1 MFSQWNQNLFT
12 KFKLRSQQILERLM
26 PEKRLFLR
34 TDAETRFVRLS
45 PASQILTI
53 LGSIGFIGWAIV
65 ATAMVLLD
73 TIGSGNF
80 RDQARRDQAIYE
92 ERLNSLASERDN
104 RAQEALAAHQRF
116 NTALAQVSSMQ
127 SQLLTAEDH
136 SRELQRG
143 IGVMQSTLRRAI
155 NERQILRE
163 KLTGIKLQ
171 IDLTNEVTKD
181 GDAAQAVAKTMDYV
195 HDTLEDVAQERDY
208 ANKRALQAYEEMSNL
223 ELEIQFLEEK
233 ADQIFRQLEDAM
245 TISVKPLDK
254 MFRNAGLNTNR
265 LLEQIKR
272 GYSGRGGALTP
283 ISYAPKGMGTIDL
296 TVNRANNILG
306 QLDKLNIYRIA
317 AEKAPFSMPLKGSFR
332 FTSGY
337 GPRWGQMHRGTDFA
351 AKSGTPI
358 YATGDGVVSRA
369 EWGGGYGRVVYIKHA
384 FGIETRYAH
393 MAKIRVKKGQRVSRG
408 QRIGDMGNS
417 GKSTGTHLH
426 YEVRVNG
433 KDVNPMIYIKAGR
446 DVF

>member
-1 MFSQWNQNLFT
+1 LHKS
-12 KFKLRSQQILERLM
+12 LEHFV

-34 TDAETRFVRLS
+34 TGSETRFVRLS
-45 PASQILTI
+45 PTTQII
-53 LGSIGFIGWAIV
+53 AVLGSTSFIAWTIIATAIV
-65 ATAMVLLD
+65 LMD

-92 ERLNSLASERDN
+92 ERLNSIASERDN
-104 RAQEALAAHQRF
+104 RTSEALAAQQRF

-127 SQLLTAEDH
+127 SELLASEDE
-136 SRELQRG
+136 RKELERG
-143 IGVMQSTLRRAI
+143 IDVIQATLRRTM
-155 NERQILRE
+155 NQRE
-163 KLTGIKLQ
+163 VLKTELEVIVSKLETESGIISSTSAATGVS
-171 IDLTNEVTKD
+171 N
-181 GDAAQAVAKTMDYV
+181 AMDYV
-195 HDTLEDVAQERDY
+195 NDTLEDVARERDS
-208 ANKRALQAYEEMSNL
+208 ANARALQAQSQTSGL

-233 ADQIFRQLEDAM
+233 ANQIFRQLEDAM

-254 MFRNAGLNTNR
+254 MFRNAGLDTNR
-265 LLEQIKR
+265 LLKQIRR
-272 GYSGRGGALTP
+272 GYSGQGGAMSP
-283 ISYAPKGMGTIDL
+283 ISFHQNELGPSDI
-296 TVNRANNILG
+296 TVDRANSILA
-306 QLDKLNIYRIA
+306 QLDRLNIYRIA

-351 AKSGTPI
+351 ARSGTPI
-358 YATGDGVVSRA
+358 YATADGVVARA
-369 EWGGGYGRVVYIKHA
+369 EWWGGYGRVVYIKHA

-393 MAKIRVKKGQRVSRG
+393 LAKIRVKKGQRVSRG
-408 QRIGDMGNS
+408 QKIGDMGNS

-426 YEVRVNG
+426 YEVRVDG

>member
-1 MFSQWNQNLFT
+1 LFT
-12 KFKLRSQQILERLM
+12 KLRLRLHHFLERIM

-34 TDAETRFVRLS
+34 TDSETRFLRLS
-45 PASQILTI
+45 PISQII
-53 LGSIGFIGWAIV
+53 AVLGSAAFISWTII
-65 ATAMVLLD
+65 ATAIFLLD

-92 ERLNSLASERDN
+92 ERLNALALERDN
-104 RAQEALAAHQRF
+104 RSQEALAAQQRF
-116 NTALAQVSSMQ
+116 NTALEQVSSIQ
-127 SQLLTAEDH
+127 SALLTSEDH
-136 SRELQRG
+136 RRELERG
-143 IGVMQSTLRRAI
+143 INVMQATLRRYM
-155 NERQILRE
+155 NQREILQVE
-163 KLTGIKLQ
+163 LDATATQ
-171 IDLTNEVTKD
+171 IDPEN
-181 GDAAQAVAKTMDYV
+181 GIAIDANTAQAIGSTMDYV
-195 HDTLEDVAQERDY
+195 NDTLADVSQQRDY
-208 ANKRALQAYEEMSNL
+208 AHARSLRAHDQMASL

-233 ADQIFRQLEDAM
+233 ANQIFRQLEDAM

-254 MFRNAGLNTNR
+254 MFRNAGLNIDR

-272 GYSGRGGALTP
+272 GYSGQGGALSP
-283 ISYAPKGMGTIDL
+283 ISYMPDGLDVVDP
-296 TVNRANNILG
+296 TVNRANNILN

-317 AEKAPFSMPLKGSFR
+317 AEKAPFAMPVKGTFR

-337 GPRWGQMHRGTDFA
+337 GPRWGEMHRGTDFA
-351 AKSGTPI
+351 AKSGAPI
-358 YATGDGVVSRA
+358 YATADGVVTRA
-369 EWGGGYGRVVYIKHA
+369 EWGSGYGRVVYVKHA

-417 GKSTGTHLH
+417 GRSTGTHLH

>member
-1 MFSQWNQNLFT
+1 MFTTLRI
-12 KFKLRSQQILERLM
+12 KLHKSLEHFV

-34 TDAETRFVRLS
+34 TGSETRFVRLS
-45 PASQILTI
+45 PTTQII
-53 LGSIGFIGWAIV
+53 AVLGSTSFIAWTIIATAIV
-65 ATAMVLLD
+65 LMD

-92 ERLNSLASERDN
+92 ERLNSIASERDN
-104 RAQEALAAHQRF
+104 RTSEALAAQQRF

-127 SQLLTAEDH
+127 SELLASEDE
-136 SRELQRG
+136 RKELERG
-143 IGVMQSTLRRAI
+143 IDVIQATLRRTM
-155 NERQILRE
+155 NQRE
-163 KLTGIKLQ
+163 ALKTELEVIVSKLDTESGI
-171 IDLTNEVTKD
+171 ISSTSTASGVSN
-181 GDAAQAVAKTMDYV
+181 AMDYV
-195 HDTLEDVAQERDY
+195 NDTLEDVARERDS
-208 ANKRALQAYEEMSNL
+208 ANARALQAQSQTSGL

-233 ADQIFRQLEDAM
+233 ANQIFRQLEDAM

-254 MFRNAGLNTNR
+254 MFRNAGLDTNR
-265 LLEQIKR
+265 LLKQIQR
-272 GYSGRGGALTP
+272 GYSGQGGAMSP
-283 ISYAPKGMGTIDL
+283 ISFHQNELGPSDI
-296 TVNRANNILG
+296 TVDRANSILA
-306 QLDKLNIYRIA
+306 QLDRLNIYRIA

-351 AKSGTPI
+351 ARSGTPI
-358 YATGDGVVSRA
+358 YATADGVVARA
-369 EWGGGYGRVVYIKHA
+369 EWWGGYGRVVYIKHA

-393 MAKIRVKKGQRVSRG
+393 LAKIRVKKGQRVSRG
-408 QRIGDMGNS
+408 QKIGDMGNS

-426 YEVRVNG
+426 YEVRVDG

>member
-1 MFSQWNQNLFT
+1 MFN
-12 KFKLRSQQILERLM
+12 KLRLQLHKSLEHFV

-34 TDAETRFVRLS
+34 TGSETRFVRLS
-45 PASQILTI
+45 PTTQII
-53 LGSIGFIGWAIV
+53 AVLGSTSFIAWTIIATAIV
-65 ATAMVLLD
+65 LMD

-92 ERLNSLASERDN
+92 ERLNSIASERDN
-104 RAQEALAAHQRF
+104 RTSEALAAQQRF

-127 SQLLTAEDH
+127 SELLASEDE
-136 SRELQRG
+136 RKELERG
-143 IGVMQSTLRRAI
+143 IDVIQATLRRTM
-155 NERQILRE
+155 NQRE
-163 KLTGIKLQ
+163 VLKTELEVIVSKLDTESGI
-171 IDLTNEVTKD
+171 ISSTSTASGVSN
-181 GDAAQAVAKTMDYV
+181 AMDYV
-195 HDTLEDVAQERDY
+195 NDTLEDVARERDS
-208 ANKRALQAYEEMSNL
+208 ANARAIQAQSQTSGL

-233 ADQIFRQLEDAM
+233 ANQIFRQLEDAM

-254 MFRNAGLNTNR
+254 MFRNAGLDTNR
-265 LLEQIKR
+265 LLKQIQR
-272 GYSGRGGALTP
+272 GYSGQGGAMSP
-283 ISYAPKGMGTIDL
+283 ISFHQNELGPSDI
-296 TVNRANNILG
+296 TVDRANSILA
-306 QLDKLNIYRIA
+306 QLDRLNIYRIA

-351 AKSGTPI
+351 ARSGTPI
-358 YATGDGVVSRA
+358 YATADGVVARA
-369 EWGGGYGRVVYIKHA
+369 EWWGGYGRVVYIKHA

-393 MAKIRVKKGQRVSRG
+393 LAKIRVKKGQRVSRG
-408 QRIGDMGNS
+408 QKIGDMGNS

-426 YEVRVNG
+426 YEVRVDG

>member
-1 MFSQWNQNLFT
+1 LHKS
-12 KFKLRSQQILERLM
+12 LEHFV

-34 TDAETRFVRLS
+34 TGSETRFVRLS
-45 PASQILTI
+45 PTTQII
-53 LGSIGFIGWAIV
+53 AVLGSTSFIAWTIIATAIV
-65 ATAMVLLD
+65 LMD

-92 ERLNSLASERDN
+92 ERLNSIASERDN
-104 RAQEALAAHQRF
+104 RTSEALAAQQRF

-127 SQLLTAEDH
+127 SELLASEDE
-136 SRELQRG
+136 RKELERG
-143 IGVMQSTLRRAI
+143 IDVIQATLRRTM
-155 NERQILRE
+155 NQRE
-163 KLTGIKLQ
+163 VLKTELEVIVSKLDTESGI
-171 IDLTNEVTKD
+171 ISSTS
-181 GDAAQAVAKTMDYV
+181 AASGVSNAMDYV
-195 HDTLEDVAQERDY
+195 NDTLEDVARERDS
-208 ANKRALQAYEEMSNL
+208 ANARALQAQSQTSGL

-233 ADQIFRQLEDAM
+233 ANQIFRQLEDAM

-254 MFRNAGLNTNR
+254 MFRNAGLDTNR
-265 LLEQIKR
+265 LLKQIRR
-272 GYSGRGGALTP
+272 GYSGQGGAMSP
-283 ISYAPKGMGTIDL
+283 ISFHQNELGPSDI
-296 TVNRANNILG
+296 TVDRANSILA
-306 QLDKLNIYRIA
+306 QLDRLNIYRIA

-351 AKSGTPI
+351 ARSGTPI
-358 YATGDGVVSRA
+358 YATADGVVARA
-369 EWGGGYGRVVYIKHA
+369 EWWGGYGRVVYIKHA

-393 MAKIRVKKGQRVSRG
+393 LAKIRVKKGQRVSRG
-408 QRIGDMGNS
+408 QKIGDMGNS

-426 YEVRVNG
+426 YEVRVDG

>member
-1 MFSQWNQNLFT
+1 LFT
-12 KFKLRSQQILERLM
+12 KLRLRLHHFLERIM

-34 TDAETRFVRLS
+34 TDSETRFMRLS
-45 PASQILTI
+45 PISQIIAI
-53 LGSIGFIGWAIV
+53 LGSAAFIGWTII
-65 ATAMVLLD
+65 ATAIFLLD

-92 ERLNSLASERDN
+92 ERLNALALERDN
-104 RAQEALAAHQRF
+104 RSQEALAAQQRF
-116 NTALAQVSSMQ
+116 NTALEQVSSIQ
-127 SQLLTAEDH
+127 SALLTSEDH
-136 SRELQRG
+136 RRELERG
-143 IGVMQSTLRRAI
+143 INVMQATLRRYM
-155 NERQILRE
+155 NQREILQVE
-163 KLTGIKLQ
+163 LDATATQ
-171 IDLTNEVTKD
+171 IDPENGIAT
-181 GDAAQAVAKTMDYV
+181 DADTAQAIGSTMDYV
-195 HDTLEDVAQERDY
+195 NDTLADVSQQRDY
-208 ANKRALQAYEEMSNL
+208 AHARSLRAHDQMASL

-233 ADQIFRQLEDAM
+233 ANQIFRQLEDAM

-254 MFRNAGLNTNR
+254 MFRNAGLNIDR

-272 GYSGRGGALTP
+272 GYSGQGGALSP
-283 ISYAPKGMGTIDL
+283 ISYMPDGLDVVDP
-296 TVNRANNILG
+296 TVNRANNILN

-317 AEKAPFSMPLKGSFR
+317 AEKAPFAMPVKGTFR

-337 GPRWGQMHRGTDFA
+337 GPRWGKMHRGTDFA
-351 AKSGTPI
+351 AKSGAPI
-358 YATGDGVVSRA
+358 YATADGVVTRA
-369 EWGGGYGRVVYIKHA
+369 EWDSGYGRVVYVKHA

-417 GKSTGTHLH
+417 GRSTGTHLH

>member
-1 MFSQWNQNLFT
+1 LFT
-12 KFKLRSQQILERLM
+12 KLRLRLHHFLERMM

-34 TDAETRFVRLS
+34 TDSETRFMHLS
-45 PASQILTI
+45 PISQIIAI
-53 LGSIGFIGWAIV
+53 LGSAAFIGWAII
-65 ATAMVLLD
+65 ATAIVLLD

-92 ERLNSLASERDN
+92 ERLNALASERDN
-104 RAQEALAAHQRF
+104 RSQEALAAQQRF
-116 NTALAQVSSMQ
+116 NTALEQVSSMQ
-127 SQLLTAEDH
+127 SALLTSEDH
-136 SRELQRG
+136 RRELERG
-143 IGVMQSTLRRAI
+143 IDVMQATLRRST
-155 NERQILRE
+155 NKRE
-163 KLTGIKLQ
+163 ILQ
-171 IDLTNEVTKD
+171 IEL
-181 GDAAQAVAKTMDYV
+181 DATATQIDPENGIATDANTAQAIGSTMDYV
-195 HDTLEDVAQERDY
+195 NDTLADVSQQRDY
-208 ANKRALQAYEEMSNL
+208 AHARSLRAHDQMASL

-254 MFRNAGLNTNR
+254 MFRNAGLNIDR

-272 GYSGRGGALTP
+272 GYSGQGGAMSP
-283 ISYAPKGMGTIDL
+283 ISYMPDGLDVVDP
-296 TVNRANNILG
+296 TVNRANNILN
-306 QLDKLNIYRIA
+306 QLDNLNIYRIA
-317 AEKAPFSMPLKGSFR
+317 AERAPFAMPVKGTFR

-337 GPRWGQMHRGTDFA
+337 GPRWGEMHRGTDFA
-351 AKSGTPI
+351 AKSGAPI
-358 YATGDGVVSRA
+358 YATADGVVTRA
-369 EWGGGYGRVVYIKHA
+369 EWGSGYGRVVYVKHA
-384 FGIETRYAH
+384 FDIETRYAH

-417 GKSTGTHLH
+417 GRSTGVHLH

>member
-1 MFSQWNQNLFT
+1 M
-12 KFKLRSQQILERLM
+12 
-26 PEKRLFLR
+26 
-34 TDAETRFVRLS
+34 RLS
-45 PASQILTI
+45 PISQIIAI
-53 LGSIGFIGWAIV
+53 LGSAAFIGWAIT
-65 ATAMVLLD
+65 ATAIVLLD

-92 ERLNSLASERDN
+92 ERLNALALERDN
-104 RAQEALAAHQRF
+104 RSQEALAAQQRF
-116 NTALAQVSSMQ
+116 NTALEQVSSIQ
-127 SQLLTAEDH
+127 SALLTSEDH
-136 SRELQRG
+136 RRELERG
-143 IGVMQSTLRRAI
+143 INVMQATLRRYM
-155 NERQILRE
+155 NQREILQVE
-163 KLTGIKLQ
+163 LDATATQ
-171 IDLTNEVTKD
+171 IDPESGIST
-181 GDAAQAVAKTMDYV
+181 DANTAQAIGSTMDYV
-195 HDTLEDVAQERDY
+195 NDTLADVSQQRDY
-208 ANKRALQAYEEMSNL
+208 AHARSLRAHDQMASL

-233 ADQIFRQLEDAM
+233 ANQIFRQLEDAM

-254 MFRNAGLNTNR
+254 MFRNAGLNIDR

-272 GYSGRGGALTP
+272 GYSGQGGALSP
-283 ISYAPKGMGTIDL
+283 ISYMPDGLDVVDP
-296 TVNRANNILG
+296 TVNRANNILN

-317 AEKAPFSMPLKGSFR
+317 AEKAPFAMPVKGTFR

-337 GPRWGQMHRGTDFA
+337 GPRWGEMHRGTDFA
-351 AKSGTPI
+351 AKSGAPI
-358 YATGDGVVSRA
+358 YATADGVVTRA
-369 EWGGGYGRVVYIKHA
+369 EWGSGYGRVVYVKHA

-417 GKSTGTHLH
+417 GRSTGTHLH

>member
-1 MFSQWNQNLFT
+1 M
-12 KFKLRSQQILERLM
+12 
-26 PEKRLFLR
+26 
-34 TDAETRFVRLS
+34 RLS
-45 PASQILTI
+45 PISQIIAI
-53 LGSIGFIGWAIV
+53 LGSAAFIGWAII
-65 ATAMVLLD
+65 ATAIVLLD

-92 ERLNSLASERDN
+92 ERLNALASERDN
-104 RAQEALAAHQRF
+104 RSQEALAAQQRF
-116 NTALAQVSSMQ
+116 NTALEQVSSMQ
-127 SQLLTAEDH
+127 SALLTSEDH
-136 SRELQRG
+136 RRELERG
-143 IGVMQSTLRRAI
+143 IDVMQATLRRSM
-155 NERQILRE
+155 NQREILQVE
-163 KLTGIKLQ
+163 LDATATQ
-171 IDLTNEVTKD
+171 IDPENDIAT
-181 GDAAQAVAKTMDYV
+181 DANTTQAIGSTMDYV
-195 HDTLEDVAQERDY
+195 NDTLADVSQQRDY
-208 ANKRALQAYEEMSNL
+208 AHARSQRAHDQMVSL

-254 MFRNAGLNTNR
+254 MFRNAGLNIDR

-272 GYSGRGGALTP
+272 GYSGQGGALSP
-283 ISYAPKGMGTIDL
+283 ISYMPDGLDVVDP
-296 TVNRANNILG
+296 TVNRANNILN

-317 AEKAPFSMPLKGSFR
+317 AEKAPFAMPVKGTFR

-337 GPRWGQMHRGTDFA
+337 GPRWGEMHRGTDFA
-351 AKSGTPI
+351 AKSGAPI
-358 YATGDGVVSRA
+358 YATADGVVTRA
-369 EWGGGYGRVVYIKHA
+369 EWGSGYGRVVYVKHA

-417 GKSTGTHLH
+417 GRSTGIHLH

>member
-1 MFSQWNQNLFT
+1 
-12 KFKLRSQQILERLM
+12 M

-34 TDAETRFVRLS
+34 TDSETRFMHLS
-45 PASQILTI
+45 PISQIIAI
-53 LGSIGFIGWAIV
+53 LGSAAFIGWAII
-65 ATAMVLLD
+65 ATAIVLLD

-92 ERLNSLASERDN
+92 ERLNALASERDN
-104 RAQEALAAHQRF
+104 RSQEALAAQQRF
-116 NTALAQVSSMQ
+116 NTALEQVSSMQ
-127 SQLLTAEDH
+127 SALLTSEDH
-136 SRELQRG
+136 RRELERG
-143 IGVMQSTLRRAI
+143 IDVMQATLRRSM
-155 NERQILRE
+155 NKRE
-163 KLTGIKLQ
+163 ILQ
-171 IDLTNEVTKD
+171 IAL
-181 GDAAQAVAKTMDYV
+181 DATATQIDPENGIATDANTAQAIGSTMDYV
-195 HDTLEDVAQERDY
+195 NDTLADVSQQRDY
-208 ANKRALQAYEEMSNL
+208 AHARSLQAHDQMASL

-254 MFRNAGLNTNR
+254 MFRNAGLNIDR

-272 GYSGRGGALTP
+272 GYSGQGGAMSP
-283 ISYAPKGMGTIDL
+283 ISYMPDGLDVVDP
-296 TVNRANNILG
+296 TVNRANNILN
-306 QLDKLNIYRIA
+306 QIDKLNIYRIA
-317 AEKAPFSMPLKGSFR
+317 AEKTPFALPVKGTFR

-337 GPRWGQMHRGTDFA
+337 GPRWGEMHRGTDFA
-351 AKSGTPI
+351 AKSGAPI
-358 YATGDGVVSRA
+358 YATADGVVTRA
-369 EWGGGYGRVVYIKHA
+369 EWGSGYGRVVYVKHA
-384 FGIETRYAH
+384 FDIETRYAR

-417 GKSTGTHLH
+417 GRSTGIHLH

>member
-1 MFSQWNQNLFT
+1 LHKS
-12 KFKLRSQQILERLM
+12 LEHFV

-34 TDAETRFVRLS
+34 TGSETRFVRLS
-45 PASQILTI
+45 PTTQII
-53 LGSIGFIGWAIV
+53 AVLGSTSFIAWTIIATAIV
-65 ATAMVLLD
+65 LMD

-92 ERLNSLASERDN
+92 ERLNSIASERDN
-104 RAQEALAAHQRF
+104 RTSEALAAQQRF

-127 SQLLTAEDH
+127 SELLASEDE
-136 SRELQRG
+136 RKELERG
-143 IGVMQSTLRRAI
+143 IDVIQATLRRTM
-155 NERQILRE
+155 NQRE
-163 KLTGIKLQ
+163 VLKTELEVIVSKLDTESGI
-171 IDLTNEVTKD
+171 ISSTSTASGVSN
-181 GDAAQAVAKTMDYV
+181 AMDYV
-195 HDTLEDVAQERDY
+195 NDTLEDVARERDS
-208 ANKRALQAYEEMSNL
+208 ANARALQAQSQTSGL

-233 ADQIFRQLEDAM
+233 ANQIFRQLEDAM

-254 MFRNAGLNTNR
+254 MFRNAGLDTNR
-265 LLEQIKR
+265 LLKQIQR
-272 GYSGRGGALTP
+272 GYSGQGGAMSP
-283 ISYAPKGMGTIDL
+283 ISFHQNELGPSDI
-296 TVNRANNILG
+296 TVDRANSILA
-306 QLDKLNIYRIA
+306 QLDRLNIYRIA

-351 AKSGTPI
+351 ARSGTPI
-358 YATGDGVVSRA
+358 YATADGVVARA
-369 EWGGGYGRVVYIKHA
+369 EWWGGYGRVVYIKHA

-393 MAKIRVKKGQRVSRG
+393 LAKIRVKKGQRVSRG
-408 QRIGDMGNS
+408 QKIGDMGNS

-426 YEVRVNG
+426 YEVRVDG

>member
-1 MFSQWNQNLFT
+1 MFATL
-12 KFKLRSQQILERLM
+12 KLPFHKTLEYFV

-34 TDAETRFVRLS
+34 TGSETRFVRLS
-45 PASQILTI
+45 PITQII
-53 LGSIGFIGWAIV
+53 AALGSALFIGWAII
-65 ATAMVLLD
+65 ATSIVLMD

-80 RDQARRDQAIYE
+80 RDQARRDQVIYE
-92 ERLNSLASERDN
+92 DRLNELASERDN
-104 RAQEALAAHQRF
+104 RTREALAAQQRF

-127 SQLLTAEDH
+127 SELLSSEDE
-136 SRELQRG
+136 RKELERG
-143 IGVMQSTLRRAI
+143 IDVIQATLRRTM
-155 NERQILRE
+155 NQREILQTE
-163 KLTGIKLQ
+163 L
-171 IDLTNEVTKD
+171 EVTVSRLD
-181 GDAAQAVAKTMDYV
+181 IESGAISNIDAASGVASAMDYV
-195 HDTLEDVAQERDY
+195 NDTLEDVAKERDS
-208 ANKRALQAYEEMSNL
+208 ANVRALKAQSQTAGL

-233 ADQIFRQLEDAM
+233 ANQIFRQLEDAM

-254 MFRNAGLNTNR
+254 MFSNAGLNTNR
-265 LLEQIKR
+265 LLEQIRR
-272 GYSGRGGALTP
+272 GYSGQGGAMSA
-283 ISYAPKGMGTIDL
+283 ISFYPNELGTKDL
-296 TVNRANNILG
+296 TVNRANNILA
-306 QLDKLNIYRIA
+306 QLDKLNTYRIV

-358 YATGDGVVSRA
+358 YATADGVVTRA
-369 EWGGGYGRVVYIKHA
+369 EWWGGYGRVVYVKHA

-433 KDVNPMIYIKAGR
+433 KDINPMIYIKAGR

>member
-1 MFSQWNQNLFT
+1 MFTTLRL
-12 KFKLRSQQILERLM
+12 KLHKSLEHFV

-34 TDAETRFVRLS
+34 TGSETRFVRLS
-45 PASQILTI
+45 PTAQII
-53 LGSIGFIGWAIV
+53 AVLGSTSFIAWTIIATAIV
-65 ATAMVLLD
+65 LMD

-92 ERLNSLASERDN
+92 ERLNSIASERDN
-104 RAQEALAAHQRF
+104 RTSEALAAQQRF

-127 SQLLTAEDH
+127 SELLASEDE
-136 SRELQRG
+136 RKELERG
-143 IGVMQSTLRRAI
+143 IDVIQATLRRTM
-155 NERQILRE
+155 NQRE
-163 KLTGIKLQ
+163 VLKTELEVIVSKLDTESGI
-171 IDLTNEVTKD
+171 ISSTSTASGVSN
-181 GDAAQAVAKTMDYV
+181 AMDYV
-195 HDTLEDVAQERDY
+195 NDTLEDVARERDS
-208 ANKRALQAYEEMSNL
+208 ANARALQAQSQTSGL

-233 ADQIFRQLEDAM
+233 ANQIFRQLEDAM

-254 MFRNAGLNTNR
+254 MFRNAGLDTNR
-265 LLEQIKR
+265 LLKQIQR
-272 GYSGRGGALTP
+272 GYSGQGGAMSP
-283 ISYAPKGMGTIDL
+283 ISFHQNELGPSDI
-296 TVNRANNILG
+296 TVDRANSILA
-306 QLDKLNIYRIA
+306 QLDRLNIYRIA

-351 AKSGTPI
+351 ARSGTPI
-358 YATGDGVVSRA
+358 YATADGVVARA
-369 EWGGGYGRVVYIKHA
+369 EWWGGYGRVVYIKHA

-393 MAKIRVKKGQRVSRG
+393 LAKIRVKKGQRVSRG
-408 QRIGDMGNS
+408 QKIGDMGNS

-426 YEVRVNG
+426 YEVRVDG

>member
-1 MFSQWNQNLFT
+1 M
-12 KFKLRSQQILERLM
+12 
-26 PEKRLFLR
+26 
-34 TDAETRFVRLS
+34 RLS
-45 PASQILTI
+45 PISQIIAI
-53 LGSIGFIGWAIV
+53 LGSAAFIGWTII
-65 ATAMVLLD
+65 ATAIFLLD

-92 ERLNSLASERDN
+92 ERLNALASERDK
-104 RAQEALAAHQRF
+104 RSQEALAAQQRF
-116 NTALAQVSSMQ
+116 NTALEQVSSIQ
-127 SQLLTAEDH
+127 SALLTSEDH
-136 SRELQRG
+136 RRELERG
-143 IGVMQSTLRRAI
+143 INVMQATLRRYM
-155 NERQILRE
+155 NQREILQVE
-163 KLTGIKLQ
+163 LDATATQ
-171 IDLTNEVTKD
+171 IDPENGIAT
-181 GDAAQAVAKTMDYV
+181 DANTAQAIGSTMDYV
-195 HDTLEDVAQERDY
+195 NDTLADVSQQRDY
-208 ANKRALQAYEEMSNL
+208 AHARSLRAHDQMASL

-233 ADQIFRQLEDAM
+233 ANQIFRQLEDAM

-254 MFRNAGLNTNR
+254 MFRNAGLNIDR

-272 GYSGRGGALTP
+272 GYSGQGGALSP
-283 ISYAPKGMGTIDL
+283 ISYMPDGLDVVDP
-296 TVNRANNILG
+296 TVNRANNILN

-317 AEKAPFSMPLKGSFR
+317 AEKAPFAMPVKGTFR

-337 GPRWGQMHRGTDFA
+337 GPRWGEMHRGTDFA
-351 AKSGTPI
+351 AKSGAPI
-358 YATGDGVVSRA
+358 YATADGVVTRA
-369 EWGGGYGRVVYIKHA
+369 EWGSGYGRVVYVKHA

-417 GKSTGTHLH
+417 GRSTGTHLH

>member
-1 MFSQWNQNLFT
+1 M
-12 KFKLRSQQILERLM
+12 
-26 PEKRLFLR
+26 
-34 TDAETRFVRLS
+34 RLS
-45 PASQILTI
+45 PISQIIAI
-53 LGSIGFIGWAIV
+53 LGSAAFIGWAIT
-65 ATAMVLLD
+65 ATAIVLLD

-92 ERLNSLASERDN
+92 ERLNALASERDK
-104 RAQEALAAHQRF
+104 RSQEALAAQQRF
-116 NTALAQVSSMQ
+116 NTALEQVSSIQ
-127 SQLLTAEDH
+127 SALLTSEDH
-136 SRELQRG
+136 RRELERG
-143 IGVMQSTLRRAI
+143 INVMQATLRRYM
-155 NERQILRE
+155 NQREILQVE
-163 KLTGIKLQ
+163 LDATATQ
-171 IDLTNEVTKD
+171 IDPENGIAT
-181 GDAAQAVAKTMDYV
+181 DANTAQAIGSTMDYV
-195 HDTLEDVAQERDY
+195 NDTLADVSQQRDY
-208 ANKRALQAYEEMSNL
+208 AHARSLRAHDQMASL

-233 ADQIFRQLEDAM
+233 ANQIFRQLEDAM

-254 MFRNAGLNTNR
+254 MFRNAGLNIDR

-272 GYSGRGGALTP
+272 GYSGQGGALSP
-283 ISYAPKGMGTIDL
+283 ISYMPDGLDVVDP
-296 TVNRANNILG
+296 TVNRANNILN

-317 AEKAPFSMPLKGSFR
+317 AEKAPFAMPVKGTFR

-337 GPRWGQMHRGTDFA
+337 GPRWGEMHRGTDFA
-351 AKSGTPI
+351 AKSGAPI
-358 YATGDGVVSRA
+358 YATADGVVTRA
-369 EWGGGYGRVVYIKHA
+369 EWGSGYGRVVYVKHA

-417 GKSTGTHLH
+417 GRSTGTHLH

>member
-1 MFSQWNQNLFT
+1 MFATL
-12 KFKLRSQQILERLM
+12 KLPFHKTLEYFV

-34 TDAETRFVRLS
+34 TGSETRFVRLS
-45 PASQILTI
+45 PITQII
-53 LGSIGFIGWAIV
+53 AALGSALFIGWAII
-65 ATAMVLLD
+65 ATSIVLMD

-80 RDQARRDQAIYE
+80 RDQARRDQVIYE
-92 ERLNSLASERDN
+92 DRLNELAYERDN
-104 RAQEALAAHQRF
+104 RTREALAAQQRF

-127 SQLLTAEDH
+127 SELLSSEDE
-136 SRELQRG
+136 RKELERG
-143 IGVMQSTLRRAI
+143 IDVIQATLRRTM
-155 NERQILRE
+155 NQREILQTE
-163 KLTGIKLQ
+163 L
-171 IDLTNEVTKD
+171 EVTVSRLD
-181 GDAAQAVAKTMDYV
+181 IESGAISNIDAASGVASAMDYV
-195 HDTLEDVAQERDY
+195 NDTLEDVAKERDS
-208 ANKRALQAYEEMSNL
+208 ANVRALKAQSQTAGL

-233 ADQIFRQLEDAM
+233 ANQIFRQLEDAM

-254 MFRNAGLNTNR
+254 MFSNAGLNTNR
-265 LLEQIKR
+265 LLEQIRR
-272 GYSGRGGALTP
+272 GYSGQGGAMSA
-283 ISYAPKGMGTIDL
+283 ISFYPNELGTKDL
-296 TVNRANNILG
+296 TVNRANNILA
-306 QLDKLNIYRIA
+306 QLDKLNTYRIV

-358 YATGDGVVSRA
+358 YATADGVVTRA
-369 EWGGGYGRVVYIKHA
+369 EWWGGYGRVVYVKHA

-433 KDVNPMIYIKAGR
+433 KDINPMIYIKAGR

>member
-1 MFSQWNQNLFT
+1 M
-12 KFKLRSQQILERLM
+12 
-26 PEKRLFLR
+26 
-34 TDAETRFVRLS
+34 RLS
-45 PASQILTI
+45 PISQIIAI
-53 LGSIGFIGWAIV
+53 LGSAAFIGWAIT
-65 ATAMVLLD
+65 ATAIVLLD

-92 ERLNSLASERDN
+92 ERLNALALERDN
-104 RAQEALAAHQRF
+104 RSQEALAAQQRF
-116 NTALAQVSSMQ
+116 NTALEQVSSMQ
-127 SQLLTAEDH
+127 SALLTSEDH
-136 SRELQRG
+136 RRELERG
-143 IGVMQSTLRRAI
+143 INVMQATLRRYM
-155 NERQILRE
+155 NEREILQVE
-163 KLTGIKLQ
+163 LDATATQ
-171 IDLTNEVTKD
+171 IDPENGIAT
-181 GDAAQAVAKTMDYV
+181 DANTAQAIGSTMDYV
-195 HDTLEDVAQERDY
+195 NDTLADVSQQRDY
-208 ANKRALQAYEEMSNL
+208 AHARSLRAHDQMASL

-233 ADQIFRQLEDAM
+233 ANQIFRQLEDAM

-254 MFRNAGLNTNR
+254 MFRNAGLNIDR

-272 GYSGRGGALTP
+272 GYSGQGGALSP
-283 ISYAPKGMGTIDL
+283 ISYMPDGLDVVDP
-296 TVNRANNILG
+296 TVNRANNILN

-317 AEKAPFSMPLKGSFR
+317 AEKAPFAMPVKGTFR

-337 GPRWGQMHRGTDFA
+337 GPRWGEMHRGTDFA
-351 AKSGTPI
+351 AKSGAPI
-358 YATGDGVVSRA
+358 YATADGVVTRA
-369 EWGGGYGRVVYIKHA
+369 EWGSGYGRVVYVKHA

-417 GKSTGTHLH
+417 GRSTGTHLH